1 MQEEND
7 WLLQRSSYYCYENP
21 VCLVVRLKYSLGWCV
36 CQGQARRSL
45 MLGILSAK
53 SAASTPLLG
62 EKEKKKQIVVYY
74 YIL

>member
-1 MQEEND
+1 MREEND
-7 WLLQRSSYYCYENP
+7 CLLQCSPYYCYENP
-21 VCLVVRLKYSLGWCV
+21 VCLVVRQKYSLGWCV

-62 EKEKKKQIVVYY
+62 EKREEKHR
-74 YIL
+74 L